1 MSVKL
6 KFGPLIQFK
15 YTKALIFFDSHS
27 INHSIDLFT
36 WSSVYT

>member
-1 MSVKL
+1 MSVKV

-27 INHSIDLFT
+27 INHSIVSMIDL
-36 WSSVYT
+36 YR